1 MCRRVQS
8 MYMISILFNV
18 HTYFPV
24 CKSHDEERVN
34 SLNNSVRI
42 IQKWVALSPLNTVR
56 LEFILCPN
64 CHIQN
69 SNLTWN
75 VTEINKFWACFI
87 SKYLRELRKRV

>member
-18 HTYFPV
+18 HTYFLV

-42 IQKWVALSPLNTVR
+42 IQKWFALSPLNTVR

-75 VTEINKFWACFI
+75 VHGNKQILGLFY
-87 SKYLRELRKRV
+87 K